1 MNRSALDRIWAKF
14 KALIWAD
21 SINSIPYSNPIHRL
35 VRWSKRCTFHLSWI
49 ITFAFPFAS
58 YLKNHSTDQ
67 RIAFYR
73 IQPSKRRESNSRDNN
88 DTEIQRWFGT
98 VSSVPCFWTFIVDFV
113 FPVDSSQKKNREK
126 KLIQFQNIYLT
137 NFVCFFFFLSFFL
150 LYPLLKIHSRRIWI
164 AIWRCTNEIKK
175 NNCAC
180 VCILYSVYPHWCDG
194 HQPKKKISLKMHQ
207 TLCVNKLLCAVLV
220 YRVLT
225 AKSRNHYELNG
236 YTIAAVEIVPVAYQR
251 IPWMRPN

>member
-98 VSSVPCFWTFIVDFV
+98 VSSVPCLWTFIVDFV

-126 KLIQFQNIYLT
+126 KTHSIPEYIFNK
-137 NFVCFFFFLSFFL
+137 FCMFFFLSLFFP
-150 LYPLLKIHSRRIWI
+150 PLSVVKNPFTTHLDCNLTVYKRNKKKQLCLCVYFIFCLSALMW
-164 AIWRCTNEIKK
+164 WPPTKKK
-175 NNCAC
+175 NLPQNASNF
-180 VCILYSVYPHWCDG
+180 VC
-194 HQPKKKISLKMHQ
+194 K
-207 TLCVNKLLCAVLV
+207 
-220 YRVLT
+220 
-225 AKSRNHYELNG
+225 
-236 YTIAAVEIVPVAYQR
+236 
-251 IPWMRPN
+251 

>member
-35 VRWSKRCTFHLSWI
+35 VRWSKKCTFHLSWI

-73 IQPSKRRESNSRDNN
+73 IQPSKRWESNSRDNI

-98 VSSVPCFWTFIVDFV
+98 VSSVPRLWTFIVDFV

-150 LYPLLKIHSRRIWI
+150 LHPLLKIHLRRIWI

-175 NNCAC
+175 TIVLVC
-180 VCILYSVYPHWCDG
+180 VFYILSIRIDVMATN
-194 HQPKKKISLKMHQ
+194 QKKISLKMHQ